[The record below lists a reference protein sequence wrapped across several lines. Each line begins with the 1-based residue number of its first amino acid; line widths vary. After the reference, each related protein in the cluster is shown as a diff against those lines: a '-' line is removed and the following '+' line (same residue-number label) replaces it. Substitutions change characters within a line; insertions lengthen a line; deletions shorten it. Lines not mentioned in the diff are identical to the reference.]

1 MNVKA
6 VVVESCEKVIKEN
19 DESIDVT
26 EETEISRENGIDSVG
41 IVTVICDIEE
51 QLEIQLDEYLS
62 YVRKCKT
69 IGELVSVVE
78 KAVGNQWYLSLF
90 LNKDD
95 GLIIINEWEYNCLCP
110 YISRHRFKN

>member
-1 MNVKA
+1 MKKVISTDNAPAAIGPYSQAA

-78 KAVGNQWYLSLF
+78 KAVGNQ
-90 LNKDD
+90 
-95 GLIIINEWEYNCLCP
+95 
-110 YISRHRFKN
+110 